1 MDASGPIPFRAAAAY
16 GTPRPSVTRS
26 PGDVRINPPQTGTRA
41 SGNLV
46 RPNSVDQVNVAPTPA
61 AKPSAIDTLVAG
73 SVRSDINR
81 GVGFDGD
88 PPSLATSGMGQPI
101 QPSVAKD
108 APLQLYNRHAD
119 RLEAATSVALG
130 RTLDIQ
136 G

>member
-16 GTPRPSVTRS
+16 GAPRPSVTRS
-26 PGDVRINPPQTGTRA
+26 PGDVRSSPPQTGAPA
-41 SGNLV
+41 SGNQV
-46 RPNSVDQVNVAPTPA
+46 RPNSVDQVNVAA
-61 AKPSAIDTLVAG
+61 NPSTIDTLVAG

-88 PPSLATSGMGQPI
+88 PPSLATSGRGQPI
-101 QPSVAKD
+101 QPAKAQD

-130 RTLDIQ
+130 RSLDIKA
-136 G
+136 

>member
-16 GTPRPSVTRS
+16 GTPRPTAPRAA
-26 PGDVRINPPQTGTRA
+26 GDVQGPMSPNRA
-41 SGNLV
+41 STSAHQV
-46 RPNSVDQVNVAPTPA
+46 RPNNTVDQVNVRSN
-61 AKPSAIDTLVAG
+61 PSSIDHLVAG

-88 PPSLATSGMGQPI
+88 PPSVATSGIGQPI
-101 QPSVAKD
+101 QPAIAED